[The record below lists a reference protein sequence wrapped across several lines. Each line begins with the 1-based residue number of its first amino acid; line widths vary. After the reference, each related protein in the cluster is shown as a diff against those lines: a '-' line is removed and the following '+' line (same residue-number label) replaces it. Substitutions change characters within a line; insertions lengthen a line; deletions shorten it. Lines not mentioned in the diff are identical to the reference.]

1 MELKH
6 LIGAGLVAVM
16 ATGAVAIPALA
27 QDYPSK
33 PITIIVGKSP
43 GGSTDLLARAM
54 AQGGETHMGTSIV
67 VVNRPGASGN
77 LAFNETAD
85 AAKDGYTVGAASNS
99 LTLAPLLGETK
110 YNYATDLEAI
120 AMVGSS
126 PYVLAVHN
134 DAEWATL
141 EEFVAHATA
150 NPGAIKYGHTGV
162 GTGAHIATEQFASIA
177 DIDIQAVP
185 FDGGAPMIV
194 ALLGQHIGAIMT
206 NPLDI
211 QEHVRAGTIRV
222 LATASEASVSDP
234 LYEGVPTFTDA
245 GYDLVSLVWQGYA
258 APKGIPEDVLQT
270 LRDGFEQIAN
280 DPATIAVVEQMGFD
294 PHFMNGAKFAQFWID
309 EQAALQVTLEE
320 TGILQAIQE
329 QKR

>member
-1 MELKH
+1 MK
-6 LIGAGLVAVM
+6 AGLM
-16 ATGAVAIPALA
+16 ATLTAGVLA
-27 QDYPSK
+27 MPVSAQEYPSK

-54 AQGGETHMGTSIV
+54 AQGGEPHMGTSIV

-85 AAKDGYTVGAASNS
+85 APKDGYTVGAASNS

-120 AMVGSS
+120 ALVGSS

-134 DAEWATL
+134 DAEWSTL
-141 EEFVAHATA
+141 ADFVDHATA

-162 GTGAHIATEQFASIA
+162 GTGAHIATEQLASIA
-177 DIDIQAVP
+177 AIDIQAVP

-222 LATASEASVSDP
+222 LATASEAPVSDP
-234 LYEGVPTFTDA
+234 LYGGVPTFTEA

-270 LRDGFEQIAN
+270 LRDGFEKIAN
-280 DPATIAVVEQMGFD
+280 DPATVAVIEQMGFE
-294 PHFMNGAKFAQFWID
+294 PHYMGGEEFAQFWID
-309 EQAALQVTLEE
+309 EQAALQVTLEQ
-320 TGILQAIQE
+320 TGILQSIQE